1 MTMKNKS
8 SEAVMC
14 DCHFPEA
21 VFEEVVKE
29 GSTGLL
35 PEPVRLQGAVR
46 LRLAQRSR
54 IRPAVEL

>member
-1 MTMKNKS
+1 
-8 SEAVMC
+8 MC
-14 DCHFPEA
+14 DCDFPEA

-54 IRPAVEL
+54 IRPAVELKGKRKKW

>member
-1 MTMKNKS
+1 
-8 SEAVMC
+8 MC
-14 DCHFPEA
+14 DCDFPEA